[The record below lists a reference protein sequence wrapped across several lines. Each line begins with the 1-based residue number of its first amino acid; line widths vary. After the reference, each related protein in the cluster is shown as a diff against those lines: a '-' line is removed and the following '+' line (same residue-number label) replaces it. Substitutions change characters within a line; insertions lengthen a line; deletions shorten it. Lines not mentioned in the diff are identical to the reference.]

1 MNETRQ
7 AVELQDVFVLRNVF
21 LFIFFTLRYIDW
33 LHPVQPNRISGQIS

>member
-7 AVELQDVFVLRNVF
+7 AVELQDVFVLRN
-21 LFIFFTLRYIDW
+21 LFFYIFTLRYIDW